1 MSNLDRLDERL
12 ARLFGRPDEPKTV
25 PETQRWLH
33 HRGFS
38 ECTEDNAK
46 HLLFV
51 RRLVRDGRVTDDGR

>member
-1 MSNLDRLDERL
+1 VTDIGDRLTAILRR
-12 ARLFGRPDEPKTV
+12 ADEPKTV

-51 RRLVRDGRVTDDGR
+51 RRLVRDGRVTDDGL